1 MENKDKYDLY
11 TEHVFPDKVKKKR
24 KIIRR
29 VVSVTGLAVLF
40 GIVSSGIMLLTY
52 KLFIDEEKPQKQPA
66 TVAVAVSGAETTTE
80 PVSDDKEKP
89 LTDKRSHYDE
99 VKESIRKITKSHVTI
114 TVGESEDEKNTF
126 EGFIF
131 SKADN
136 DYYILTEYSK
146 HITNTPCYVEF
157 NTQEPVECTYVGVDS
172 NTNLAVL
179 KAEAMESISVE
190 PIVYANA
197 RTLSAGDG
205 VIVMGD
211 LYGNGNTVG
220 YGIVT
225 ANGAYVFK
233 TDREYIGLSTSVP
246 KQKNSFAIICDING
260 DMVGVQTSQNEW
272 NSEGFCAGYTSN
284 DIIEGIQN
292 VANDTK
298 VNRMGIT
305 GLTVTYDLETKYG
318 FPQGVYVSDI
328 VSGEA
333 AFNAGIQNGDI
344 ITQIDSVSVKNMRDY
359 MAALSGLPLGAQ
371 VTVRGKRKSM
381 DSYKDVV
388 FSFRRGVK

>member
-1 MENKDKYDLY
+1 M
-11 TEHVFPDKVKKKR
+11 
-24 KIIRR
+24 
-29 VVSVTGLAVLF
+29 
-40 GIVSSGIMLLTY
+40 
-52 KLFIDEEKPQKQPA
+52 
-66 TVAVAVSGAETTTE
+66 
-80 PVSDDKEKP
+80 
-89 LTDKRSHYDE
+89 
-99 VKESIRKITKSHVTI
+99 
-114 TVGESEDEKNTF
+114 
-126 EGFIF
+126 
-131 SKADN
+131 
-136 DYYILTEYSK
+136 
-146 HITNTPCYVEF
+146 
-157 NTQEPVECTYVGVDS
+157 
-172 NTNLAVL
+172 
-179 KAEAMESISVE
+179 
-190 PIVYANA
+190 
-197 RTLSAGDG
+197 
-205 VIVMGD
+205 
-211 LYGNGNTVG
+211 
-220 YGIVT
+220 
-225 ANGAYVFK
+225 
-233 TDREYIGLSTSVP
+233 
-246 KQKNSFAIICDING
+246 
-260 DMVGVQTSQNEW
+260 GVQTSQNEW

-388 FSFRRGVK
+388 FSFRLGVK